1 LQINN
6 KTIFSTINAN
16 FKFISGRA
24 HGEPRHNI
32 LFNYP
37 DYESTVAHKEKA
49 SLFQNSSLLSMTG
62 RESIIVV

>member
-1 LQINN
+1 M
-6 KTIFSTINAN
+6 IFSTINEK

-24 HGEPRHNI
+24 HVEPRHNI

-37 DYESTVAHKEKA
+37 DYESTVAHKEKE
-49 SLFQNSSLLSMTG
+49 SLFQNSILLSMTG